1 MKRFILLA
9 VFVCLPGLTGYS
21 GNPPTDANLLSGFN
35 ANRADF
41 ANVAEMI
48 LADRKTQKVHLTYVR
63 GASPAEARLKEYR
76 DLLKKIG
83 VQSVDRWDRQDE
95 NDQSL
100 VEFTAFAG
108 GAFPDDGIY
117 KGIMYCPVRL
127 PERFAG
133 DVVPSLDAVDR
144 RNVKEGTKLFQKI
157 DDNWYLTFL
166 Y

>member
-1 MKRFILLA
+1 MKRFMLLA
-9 VFVCLPGLTGYS
+9 MFLCLNGLTGCS
-21 GNPPTDANLLSGFN
+21 GSPPTDASLLAGFET
-35 ANRADF
+35 NRSDYAK
-41 ANVAEMI
+41 VAEMI

-63 GASPAEARLKEYR
+63 GASPDESRLKQYR

-95 NDQSL
+95 SDQSL

-117 KGIMYCPVRL
+117 KGIMYCPVGL

-133 DVVPSLDAVDR
+133 DVVPSLDTVNR
-144 RNVKEGTKLFQKI
+144 RNVKQGSRLFQKI
-157 DDNWYLTFL
+157 DEHWYLTFL